1 MHLELGDYERRRYA
15 RQLALPGW
23 DVAAQVR
30 LADATVC
37 ILGATPEAA
46 ATALALAGAGVGTL
60 VLDAG
65 LGDVPARVAALT
77 TLCAVRVGADPAAAD
92 GIRSR
97 SSLWRC
103 APGAD
108 AVVEAGAG
116 AAVRAAL
123 DVWAR
128 QARVPWVVAVSDGWD
143 AQVAVLDQR
152 VAGAPCA
159 RCVWPAPEE
168 GRAESDAPAAP
179 VAAWAGALAALEVVK
194 LLGQGGSAGHARL
207 MLLSGL
213 AGDVRMLRLRRDP
226 ACPAHGDDDGSA
238 GASARGS
245 AGAA

>member
-1 MHLELGDYERRRYA
+1 VTPELGDYERRRYA

-60 VLDAG
+60 VIDGG
-65 LGDVPARVAALT
+65 LADVPARVAALT
-77 TLCAVRVGADPAAAD
+77 TLCAVRVGAADAAA
-92 GIRSR
+92 
-97 SSLWRC
+97 SLWRC

-108 AVVEAGAG
+108 ALVEAGAG
-116 AAVRAAL
+116 AAARAAL
-123 DVWAR
+123 DDWAR
-128 QARVPWVVAVSDGWD
+128 GARVPWVIAVSDGWD

-159 RCVWPAPEE
+159 RCVWPAPDE

-194 LLGQGGSAGHARL
+194 LLGQGGSAAHARL

-226 ACPAHGDDDGSA
+226 ACPAHGDGDGD
-238 GASARGS
+238 GAR

>member
-1 MHLELGDYERRRYA
+1 MHAELGDYERRRYA

-60 VLDAG
+60 VIDAG
-65 LGDVPARVAALT
+65 LADVPARVAALT
-77 TLCAVRVGADPAAAD
+77 TLCVVRLAAD
-92 GIRSR
+92 AASPWG
-97 SSLWRC
+97 C
-103 APGAD
+103 APEAD

-116 AAVRAAL
+116 AAARAAL
-123 DVWAR
+123 DDWAR
-128 QARVPWVVAVSDGWD
+128 GARVPWVVAVSDGWD

-159 RCVWPAPEE
+159 RCVWPAPDE
-168 GRAESDAPAAP
+168 RAESDAPAAP

-194 LLGQGGSAGHARL
+194 LLGQGGSAAHARL

-226 ACPAHGDDDGSA
+226 GCPAHGD
-238 GASARGS
+238 GASAG
-245 AGAA
+245 GA

>member
-1 MHLELGDYERRRYA
+1 MTPELGDYERRRYA

-60 VLDAG
+60 VIDGG
-65 LGDVPARVAALT
+65 LVDVPARVAALT
-77 TLCAVRVGADPAAAD
+77 TLCTVRVGTADAAAA
-92 GIRSR
+92 GGSIRSR

-123 DVWAR
+123 DDWAR
-128 QARVPWVVAVSDGWD
+128 AARVPWVVAVSDGWD

-159 RCVWPAPEE
+159 RCVWPAPYQ
-168 GRAESDAPAAP
+168 GRAGSDAPVAP

-194 LLGQGGSAGHARL
+194 LLGQGGSAAHARL

-226 ACPAHGDDDGSA
+226 ACPAHGDGDGD
-238 GASARGS
+238 GAR

>member
-1 MHLELGDYERRRYA
+1 MTQELGDYERRRYA

-60 VLDAG
+60 VIDAG

-77 TLCAVRVGADPAAAD
+77 TLCAVRVGAQAAVA
-92 GIRSR
+92 
-97 SSLWRC
+97 
-103 APGAD
+103 GAD

-116 AAVRAAL
+116 AAARAAL
-123 DVWAR
+123 DAWAR

-159 RCVWPAPEE
+159 RCVWPAPDE
-168 GRAESDAPAAP
+168 RAESDAPAAP

-194 LLGQGGSAGHARL
+194 LLGQGGSAGHAWL

-213 AGDVRMLRLRRDP
+213 AGDVRRLRLRRAP
-226 ACPAHGDDDGSA
+226 GCPAHGDAGDAGGSP
-238 GASARGS
+238 GASADAG